1 MTLLRKMLPLAILAA
16 GGWLQAGG
24 ARASGDFTCTT
35 AWKLDQTTYAD
46 CNNLPFLSPGN
57 DSRVNLQLLLIDA
70 GKAVIGP
77 PPTTDPPTPPI
88 EASASPFT
96 WEAFSDQIGPRT
108 PGQPDSG
115 DSVADPG
122 SSDYASGEGS
132 RCRTNADGAAA
143 FAAALAASPGVPA
156 AEKTALTAA
165 RQALSPNC
173 DDSGPPAAYAPP
185 AGVTS
190 ALGRSFSAYLVGTAG
205 FYGGDFDGARKAFA
219 SLAASPQ
226 PWLKE
231 TARYM
236 LGRVAVNQAQVGAFE
251 DYGALSAD
259 KIDKAALTEA
269 RQAFDAYLKAYPK
282 GLYAA
287 SARGLLRRVDW
298 LGDQPQALAGDYAY
312 AFAHPG
318 PDQRNVPVGV
328 LVTEADNKLLTK
340 VKPADVGDP
349 MLLATLDLMAMRTA
363 GPNDDPPPS
372 AIKFDELA
380 AQKPKFAADPDLFAY
395 LLAAHRLYLEADP
408 AGALSYLGAPPPP
421 GPMNDLGFSRLVLRG
436 LALQAQKNWTGAQAL
451 WLRMAPTARPAFQRP
466 MLDLA
471 LAWNEERNGGL
482 TDVFAAGTPIR
493 DPQVRLILLRN
504 DAGPALLVQRV
515 KATDAPALERRV
527 ARYVLLYKDV
537 MRARYAAYAG
547 DATLAAPKAPPP
559 ADPNNPNPDEP
570 DQSLFDWP
578 GASDGYVC
586 EDLSKLVRALAADPR
601 ASHNLLCLG
610 EFARQHSLDGYSLN
624 SSAPADELGGAPTQ
638 FPGRTFARLDA
649 YKQVL
654 ADPKAPA
661 ADRAYALYRAINCY
675 APSGNNGCDGQGV
688 AKSVRAAWFHSLKTD
703 YAGSDWA
710 RTLKYY
716 W

>member
-1 MTLLRKMLPLAILAA
+1 MTLLRKMLPLLILAA
-16 GGWLQAGG
+16 GGWLQAGA

-35 AWKLDQTTYAD
+35 VWTLKQTVYAD

-57 DSRVNLQLLLIDA
+57 DTRVNLQLMLIDA
-70 GKAVIGP
+70 GRANLGP
-77 PPTTDPPTPPI
+77 PLTTDPPTPPI
-88 EASASPFT
+88 EDSASPFT

-108 PGQPDSG
+108 PGEPDSA
-115 DSVADPG
+115 DSADDPG

-132 RCRTNADGAAA
+132 RCRTNDDGATA
-143 FAAALAASPGVPA
+143 FAAAVTASNLPA

-165 RQALSPNC
+165 RQGLSPNC
-173 DDSGPPAAYAPP
+173 DDSATPAAYAPP
-185 AGVTS
+185 AGINS
-190 ALGRSFSAYLVGTAG
+190 ALGKQFSAYLVGTAG
-205 FYGGDFDGARKAFA
+205 FYSGDFAGASKAFA
-219 SLAASPQ
+219 SLGTSPQ

-231 TARYM
+231 TAFYM
-236 LGRVAVNQAQVGAFE
+236 LGRVAVNQAQVGAFD
-251 DYGALSAD
+251 DYGGLSLDKVDKTALAD
-259 KIDKAALTEA
+259 AH
-269 RQAFDAYLKAYPK
+269 RAFEAYLKAYPT
-282 GLYAA
+282 GRYAA

-298 LGDQPQALAGDYAY
+298 LGDQPQSLAGDYAY

-318 PDQRNVPVGV
+318 PDQRNVPVGE

-340 VKPADVGDP
+340 VKPADVSDP

-363 GPNDDPPPS
+363 GPYEDPPPS
-372 AIKFDELA
+372 VIKFDELA

-395 LLAAHRLYLEADP
+395 LLAAHRFYVEADP
-408 AGALSYLGAPPPP
+408 AGALTYLGAPPPA
-421 GPMNDLGFSRLVLRG
+421 GPMNDLAFSRLVLRG
-436 LALQAQKNWTGAQAL
+436 LALQAQKNWAAAHAL
-451 WLRMAPTARPAFQRP
+451 WVSMTPAARTAFQRP

-482 TDVFAAGTPIR
+482 AAVFAAGTPIK
-493 DPQVRLILLRN
+493 DPQVREILLRN
-504 DAGPALLVQRV
+504 DAAPALLVQQV
-515 KATDAPALERRV
+515 KAAGAAAQERRV

-537 MRARYAAYAG
+537 MRARYGAYAG

-559 ADPNNPNPDEP
+559 ADPNNPDPNEP
-570 DQSLFDWP
+570 DFGLFDWA
-578 GASDGYVC
+578 GATDGYVC
-586 EDLSKLVRALAADPR
+586 EALPKLVQALAVQPS

-610 EFARQHSLDGYSLN
+610 EFSRTSNLDGNALN
-624 SSAPADELGGAPTQ
+624 SSAPAVELGGAPTQ

-649 YKQVL
+649 YKVIL

-675 APSGNNGCDGQGV
+675 APSGNNECDGQGV
-688 AKSVRAAWFHSLKTD
+688 AKSVRAGWFHALKTD
-703 YAGSDWA
+703 YASSDWA